1 MKNIISLI
9 LIISISSILWSCDPK
24 VDSEPIVIDF
34 DMILTGEAPN
44 AELTLTNNSQNGTS
58 YLWLFSEGAE
68 IEASTEKDPGKIMV
82 DKVGLLT
89 VILYVMND
97 TEEKSAEKS
106 VSVFGYNP
114 VDSFTD
120 IEFAHNPAY
129 GRFFSTETGQMYPDH
144 KIDDTNGPLIDLAF
158 VSIDNSVYYFESP
171 DEEEFNIPGATH
183 TLVMNYSN
191 TELSIPGFDSITD
204 DRLLRNLYIYDDDNS
219 FGNNTIPHI
228 ILFQNDDGR
237 KGAVKTKSINSNG
250 LLVDIKVQRY

>member
-1 MKNIISLI
+1 MKIIINLI
-9 LIISISSILWSCDPK
+9 LTVLISSILWSCK
-24 VDSEPIVIDF
+24 TGIETEPIVVDF

-44 AELTLTNNSQNGTS
+44 AELTISNNSQNGTS
-58 YLWLFSEGAE
+58 YLWFFSEGAE
-68 IEASTEKDPGKIMV
+68 IEASTEKDPGKIKV

-114 VDSFTD
+114 IDSFTD
-120 IEFAHNPAY
+120 IEFAHNPAE

-144 KIDDTNGPLIDLAF
+144 KIDNDNGPLIDLAF
-158 VSIDNSVYYFESP
+158 VSIDNSMYYFESP
-171 DEEEFNIPGATH
+171 DEEGLNIPGATH
-183 TLVMNYSN
+183 TLVMNYNN

-204 DRLLRNLYIYDDDNS
+204 DRLLKNLYIYDDNNS
-219 FGNNTIPHI
+219 FGNTTIPHI
-228 ILFQNDDGR
+228 VLFQNESGR